1 MMPSA
6 KLMSM
11 RRGEGWT
18 MKYVGLLLAMP
29 PAMLAMV
36 FATTS
41 FAAGADTEAISKHDL
56 QAKTQFCQDCH
67 GPSGQGTPGGYLP
80 IPRIAGQTPEY
91 IERQLLA
98 FAESMRDK
106 NSSVGMTATH
116 SVSPAMRSLLA
127 AHFSS
132 LNPDPIGDGPRDLVA
147 TGKTIYEEGV
157 PEANV
162 PACSGCHGPE
172 ARGKGAIPRL
182 AGQLD
187 SYTERELA
195 GWSKL
200 RGQNPLKVG
209 EAAAMK
215 HVAHNLSSSQ
225 IAALAAYLG
234 YLKR

>member
-1 MMPSA
+1 
-6 KLMSM
+6 
-11 RRGEGWT
+11 
-18 MKYVGLLLAMP
+18 MKYIRLLLAMP
-29 PAMLAMV
+29 PAMLAMA
-36 FATTS
+36 FSTTS

-67 GPSGQGTPGGYLP
+67 GPSGQGTAGGYLP

-98 FAESMRDK
+98 FTESMRDK

-195 GWSKL
+195 DWSKL

-215 HVAHNLSSSQ
+215 HVAHNLSQSQ

-234 YLKR
+234 DLKR